1 MTPYQKNKPRLNI
14 LGLFFSF
21 PFFQI
26 GVTTAS
32 ASMEDYCVRLDLM
45 AATSRENSFSI
56 DMRCSI

>member
-1 MTPYQKNKPRLNI
+1 MTPYQKINRGSI
-14 LGLFFSF
+14 SSVYFFSF

-45 AATSRENSFSI
+45 AATSREKSFSI

>member
-1 MTPYQKNKPRLNI
+1 MTPYQKNNPRLNI

-32 ASMEDYCVRLDLM
+32 MEDYCVRLDLM
-45 AATSRENSFSI
+45 AATSREKSFSI